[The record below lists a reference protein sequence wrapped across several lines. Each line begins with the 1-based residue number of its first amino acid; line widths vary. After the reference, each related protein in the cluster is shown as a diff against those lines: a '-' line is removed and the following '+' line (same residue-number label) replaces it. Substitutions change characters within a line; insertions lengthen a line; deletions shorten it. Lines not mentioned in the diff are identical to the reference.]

1 MGSKSK
7 KLFDEARKII
17 PSGVNSPVRFFKPY
31 PFFVNK
37 SKGGTIWDED
47 GRHYIDYCN
56 GYGALLLG
64 HARREIISAVSSQLK
79 KGTLYTIPTALEI
92 ELSKLI
98 RKNFP
103 SMNKVRLVNTGA
115 EATMTAIRLA
125 RGFTKKKKII
135 KFEGCYHGAYS
146 SVLVQ
151 AGSGSAHIGISDS
164 EGGLKEISKNTL
176 VVPYND
182 SHTLEQV
189 LSKNKDV
196 AGLIIEPVLANMG
209 LILPEKNFLSDV
221 RKITKQHD
229 VPLIFDE
236 VVTGFRVSNGGAQK
250 TFKIKPDITT
260 LGKAL
265 GNGFTI
271 AAVGGRK
278 EIMNKLA
285 PGGNVYQASTFAG
298 NPISV
303 TAAINSIKTINKMKN
318 KLYEKL
324 ARNRELLVD
333 EIDDLATDYNIPHQ
347 INSLASMF
355 QIFFTDK
362 PVIDYKTSKKSN
374 TKKFHKLF
382 SNLLKNGIFI
392 APSQYE
398 TVFLSDA
405 HTDADITKTIGAYG
419 LSLEALRN

>member
-271 AAVGGRK
+271 AAVGGKK

-303 TAAINSIKTINKMKN
+303 TAAINSIKIINKMKN

>member
-31 PFFVNK
+31 PFFVKK

>member
-271 AAVGGRK
+271 AAVGGKK

-419 LSLEALRN
+419 LSLEVLRN